1 MRIYLQT
8 PPTSDRPPRFCSL
21 SLQQDLLEGW
31 TLIRETG
38 YQGSSGQIKRENFT
52 SHEAAEHALEV
63 ARDSQLKHGYRVMF
77 ATGRPPP

>member
-8 PPTSDRPPRFCSL
+8 PFTSERPPRFCML

-38 YQGSSGQIKRENFT
+38 YQGSSGQVKRENFGNQ
-52 SHEAAEHALEV
+52 EAAEHALEI
-63 ARDSQLKHGYRVMF
+63 ARDAQIKRGYRVMF
-77 ATGRPPP
+77 ASGRPPP